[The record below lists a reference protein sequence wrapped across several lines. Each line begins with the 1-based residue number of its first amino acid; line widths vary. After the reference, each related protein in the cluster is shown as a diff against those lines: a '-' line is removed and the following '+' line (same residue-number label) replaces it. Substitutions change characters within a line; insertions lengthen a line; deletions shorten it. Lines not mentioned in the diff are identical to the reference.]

1 MRADPNKVSAVTKI
15 AVPHTK
21 GGVQRF
27 IGICNY
33 LSAYA
38 PNLSA
43 VIKPLRML
51 TQDGSDFICHPHNRM
66 HLTRQVKSDI
76 ALKELQHKKPV
87 SKNSYDQTT
96 GSQQMPLDVDTYV
109 YAKHPLRPRGDPW
122 TYGKVVRNPGY
133 RSYTIQT

>member
-1 MRADPNKVSAVTKI
+1 MGHIISDVGMRADPNKVSAVTKI

-66 HLTRQVKSDI
+66 HLTRQ
-76 ALKELQHKKPV
+76 
-87 SKNSYDQTT
+87 
-96 GSQQMPLDVDTYV
+96 G
-109 YAKHPLRPRGDPW
+109 
-122 TYGKVVRNPGY
+122 
-133 RSYTIQT
+133 RSYPVLMFLGYMSFRTQSYRR